1 MPRSSQ
7 AEAGS
12 LLIAA
17 VSGRQLAHAA
27 RRAGFTPLVAD
38 FFADTDTQAA
48 AHACRK
54 LGGDIAS
61 GMRRQTLL
69 PALRALAARAPSP
82 ILGLVYGAGFEDRP
96 ALLTLIAKHWPLL
109 GNTAATVARLK
120 APESFFAE
128 LDRLGIA
135 HPATTSERPRK
146 GAGWIAKRKGGA
158 GGSHIAPSRLQ
169 RDAGSIY
176 YQERVAGRAVS
187 ALFLANGR
195 RARVLGFSEQWT
207 APTPRSPFRYGG
219 AVRPASLR
227 PSVARQMA
235 SAVAAIARSFAI
247 VGLASADFLVD
258 GDEAL
263 LLEINPRPGATL
275 DIFDS
280 GAKPLMRMHLEAIRE
295 RRLPR
300 SGLKF
305 DDAMASAIVYSPVK
319 LCVPSG
325 TAWPDWSA
333 DRPKP
338 AERIDKN
345 RPICTVLARGNTR
358 AQAKR
363 LAEERICRIL
373 NGFQGVSRGANV
385 EQKGRNRRGS
395 AQGVAER
402 QRPGGAARQS
412 ADR

>member
-12 LLIAA
+12 LLIAS
-17 VSGRQLAHAA
+17 VSGRQLAQAA
-27 RRAGFTPLVAD
+27 RRAGLAPLVAD

-69 PALRALAARAPSP
+69 PALRALAALAPSP

-96 ALLTLIAKHWPLL
+96 ELLTLIAKDWPLL
-109 GNTAATVARLK
+109 GNDAATVARLK

-128 LDRLGIA
+128 LDRLGIP
-135 HPATTSERPRK
+135 HPATSSERPAK
-146 GAGWIAKRKGGA
+146 AAGWLAKRKGGA
-158 GGSHIAPSRLQ
+158 GGSHIAPSRLK
-169 RDAGSIY
+169 RDARSIY

-187 ALFLANGR
+187 ALFVANGL

-219 AVRPASLR
+219 AVRPASLAQ
-227 PSVARQMA
+227 SVDRQIA
-235 SAVAAIARSFAI
+235 SAVTAIAGSFAI
-247 VGLASADFLVD
+247 VGLASADFLLD
-258 GDEAL
+258 GKDAF

-275 DIFDS
+275 DIFDR
-280 GAKPLMRMHLEAIRE
+280 GAKPLMRLHLEAIRE
-295 RRLPR
+295 ERLPA

-305 DDAMASAIVYSPVK
+305 DDAMASAIVYAPSRVS
-319 LCVPSG
+319 VPAG
-325 TAWPDWSA
+325 TVWPDWSA
-333 DRPKP
+333 DRPKS

-345 RPICTVLARGNTR
+345 RPICTVWARGSTR

-363 LAEERICRIL
+363 LVEERICKIL
-373 NGFQGVSRGANV
+373 SGFQDVSRGENV
-385 EQKGRNRRGS
+385 EQKGRNRRS
-395 AQGVAER
+395 AAKGVAER
-402 QRPGGAARQS
+402 QRQGRAARQS
-412 ADR
+412 PDR